1 MLPVLELNL
10 LAQAAPPAAENP
22 VLALG
27 LKLLLTLAPLFGGVF
42 LMLPRGGREAAGGR
56 WLGGVL
62 VTLGLVLL
70 VTMPVSGTDG
80 VRAETQATALWSLPQ
95 TLSCYSFHAL
105 AGVSVLAAVFMI
117 TARNPVY
124 SALWFSLVL
133 LSNSGLYLLQR
144 AEFLSA
150 ATLIVYAGAIVV
162 TFLFVIMLA
171 QPNGAAPSDR
181 VSREPFLAT
190 LTGLLLAS
198 VLIATLHLGLR
209 TEGRDPQAG
218 GPHRPA
224 ASAVALQAAATP
236 ASLID
241 PAPETHVRG
250 LGKTLFLDH
259 VVSVEI
265 TGLLLLAAVVGAL
278 LIAGHRIEDSHARK

>member
-1 MLPVLELNL
+1 MYLP
-10 LAQAAPPAAENP
+10 AQAGPPSPGSA
-22 VLALG
+22 VLGLA
-27 LKLLLTLAPLFGGVF
+27 LKLLLALAPLFGGVF
-42 LMLPRGGREAAGGR
+42 LMLPRGGREGSGVR
-56 WLGGVL
+56 WFGALL

-70 VTMPVSGTDG
+70 VTMPISGSDG
-80 VRAETQATALWSLPQ
+80 AQDQTQATALWSLPE

-105 AGVSVLAAVFMI
+105 AGISVLAAVFMI

-133 LSNSGLYLLQR
+133 LANAGLYLLQR

-150 ATLIVYAGAIVV
+150 STLIVYAGAIVV

-171 QPNGAAPSDR
+171 QPDGAAPSDR
-181 VSREPFLAT
+181 VSREPLLAT

-198 VLIATLHLGLR
+198 VLVATLHLGLR
-209 TEGRDPQAG
+209 TEGRNPQVG
-218 GPHRPA
+218 GPQRPA
-224 ASAVALQAAATP
+224 ASTIAVQVAANP
-236 ASLID
+236 ASQVD

-250 LGKTLFLDH
+250 LGKTLFIDH

-278 LIAGHRIEDSHARK
+278 LIAGHRIEDTHARK

>member
-1 MLPVLELNL
+1 MLLGWQSLVAQVAPTPPGTTVVD
-10 LAQAAPPAAENP
+10 LA
-22 VLALG
+22 
-27 LKLLLTLAPLFGGVF
+27 LKLLLVLAPLFGGVF
-42 LMLPRGGREAAGGR
+42 ALLPRGGREGNRWFGAG
-56 WLGGVL
+56 L

-70 VTMPVSGTDG
+70 ITIPLSGSDG
-80 VRAETQATALWSLPQ
+80 VPTDTQATAFWSLPS

-105 AGVSVLAAVFMI
+105 AGVSLLAAVFMI

-150 ATLIVYAGAIVV
+150 STLIVYAGAIVV
-162 TFLFVIMLA
+162 MFLFVIMLA

-181 VSREPFLAT
+181 VSREP
-190 LTGLLLAS
+190 LLAS
-198 VLIATLHLGLR
+198 VTGLGLAAVLVATLHVGLR
-209 TEGRDPQAG
+209 AEGNPPGIGAAQ
-218 GPHRPA
+218 RPA
-224 ASAVALQAAATP
+224 ASTVALQVAATP
-236 ASLID
+236 ASQID

-250 LGKTLFLDH
+250 LGKTLFIDH

-278 LIAGHRIEDSHARK
+278 LIAGHRIEDTHARK